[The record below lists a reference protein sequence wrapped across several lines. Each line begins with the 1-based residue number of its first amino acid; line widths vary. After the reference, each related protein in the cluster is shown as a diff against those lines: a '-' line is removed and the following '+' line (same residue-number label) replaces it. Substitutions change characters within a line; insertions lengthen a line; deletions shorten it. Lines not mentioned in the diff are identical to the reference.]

1 MPHSPFNLR
10 TLFSKITALEEK
22 IERKDLKITALE
34 VKIEEKDLEIT
45 NLRGK
50 VVELQNQEDKNKKQV
65 ESLSIDSYK
74 TKVTLA
80 NIPLTLSNPDD
91 KTESPEDTTKALVEL
106 SKHTGQTMSC
116 IKEVKRLYP
125 KAPKIGEA
133 SSSTKPKPKDPK
145 VLIDFLNM
153 TELKKFTSN

>member
-22 IERKDLKITALE
+22 IERKDLKITALD
-34 VKIEEKDLEIT
+34 VKIGEKDLEIT

-106 SKHTGQTMSC
+106 LKHT
-116 IKEVKRLYP
+116 
-125 KAPKIGEA
+125 
-133 SSSTKPKPKDPK
+133 
-145 VLIDFLNM
+145 
-153 TELKKFTSN
+153 